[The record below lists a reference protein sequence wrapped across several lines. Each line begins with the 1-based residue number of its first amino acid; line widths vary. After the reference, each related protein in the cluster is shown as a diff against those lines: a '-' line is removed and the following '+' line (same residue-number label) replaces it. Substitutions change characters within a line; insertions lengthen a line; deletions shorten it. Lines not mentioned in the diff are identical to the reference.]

1 MHNRS
6 EVNDSRTYLRRPPHP
21 SPARRRRIEA
31 TEGQEPQIVGVPL
44 FCGTRYYSFLSFS
57 EELNMFSRI
66 LAAAGVLLVCF
77 SAFGQENLTPNG
89 IADQRAGAYAF
100 RNANIYRADGSILGG
115 GNLLVREG
123 RIVEINDDDDVPA
136 GYFPIDLAGK
146 YVYPGLIDIYTDY
159 GIPELERPRDVNGGG
174 ENLEPDDRARNVNDA
189 IRADFRAAAA
199 FVPDEDER
207 EELRGRGFTVV
218 LSLLPD
224 GIARGTSALITLGDE
239 RASESVVVA
248 DAAAHYSLDK
258 GTSIQAMPTSLM
270 GSFALLRQTYMD
282 AEWFGAREPRPFTDT
297 TLEAWNG
304 TQDLPQIM
312 EVDNWQEALTV
323 DGMGDDFGVQYVLKT
338 SGDSYRRV
346 EEIAATGA
354 GLIVPLDFPEAPEVA
369 DPLDAE
375 EVSFEALKHWEL
387 APFNPR
393 LLAERGI
400 DFSLTSFGAGDD
412 FWPNL
417 RKAVGNGLPAQA
429 AIAALTTVP
438 AETLGVSDLIGRL
451 APGALAN
458 FLVTTGELLDE
469 DTVLLESWIQGN
481 RYVINPD
488 RQENAG
494 RYELALD
501 GQTRVLEIEYDG
513 ADNSFNPRA
522 TLDPDGDSSA
532 ANIELLDD
540 LITLDFAWD
549 DDGDRVRLSGW
560 SDAGGWRGNA
570 LTPAGE
576 SLSWRLSRIDD
587 AAGEEAADEAAAVA
601 DLPSPVLYPFSAYGR
616 AELPQARDFVV
627 RGATVWT
634 NEDEGTL
641 VTDVHVRDGRIE
653 AVGDGLDAGGAAEID
668 GGGKH
673 LTPGIIDEHS
683 HIALFNINETQTN
696 SSMVR
701 MNDVVDSESINI
713 YRNAAGGGSCGAVAA
728 RFGQSHRRPVGHR
741 QDALGRTGPGAA
753 DRGRRTVHQVRAR
766 RERQA
771 QHQSR
776 FGALSADAHGRR
788 AGLRQR
794 SLPSARIRP
803 DLGRIQR
810 SAGLAAAADRA
821 AAARPRP
828 RGHARRAER
837 RVARHQPFLRAVRDQ
852 HAHARGRAVR
862 FQHQHLHPHSRRLQS
877 RRQDGPARRGRFDL
891 FRLVGLQVGSALR
904 DSLQRRADAASR
916 RGRRDQLRRR
926 RDVAPAQPG
935 SRQGGQ
941 VRQCERSRRAEDGDA
956 QSRHAAASRRPH
968 GQHPGGQGR
977 GSRALVRSPA
987 VDLRRGGDDLDRR
1000 RALLRP
1006 GRGHGPARGDRRRAG
1021 SHHRLNHEPRRPG
1034 GMTNA

>member
-1 MHNRS
+1 
-6 EVNDSRTYLRRPPHP
+6 
-21 SPARRRRIEA
+21 
-31 TEGQEPQIVGVPL
+31 
-44 FCGTRYYSFLSFS
+44 
-57 EELNMFSRI
+57 MFSRI
-66 LAAAGVLLVCF
+66 LAAAVALLVCLSV
-77 SAFGQENLTPNG
+77 SAQENLTPNG

-159 GIPELERPRDVNGGG
+159 GIPGLERPRDENGGG

-189 IRADFRAAAA
+189 IRADFRAAAV

-207 EELRGRGFTVV
+207 EELRERGFTAV
-218 LSLLPD
+218 LSLLRD

-239 RASESVVVA
+239 RASEAVVVA

-282 AEWFGAREPRPFTDT
+282 AEWFGAQEPRPFTDA

-323 DGMGDDFGVQYVLKT
+323 DGMGDDFGAQYVLKT

-400 DFSLTSFGAGDD
+400 EFSLTGSGVGND

-417 RKAVGNGLPAQA
+417 RKAVSNGLPAET

-438 AETLGVSDLIGRL
+438 AETLGVSDLVGRL
-451 APGALAN
+451 TPGALAN
-458 FLVTTGELLDE
+458 FLVTSGELLDE

-481 RYVINPD
+481 RYVINPG

-501 GQTRVLEIEYDG
+501 GQTRMLEIAFDG
-513 ADNSFNPRA
+513 ADPEA
-522 TLDPDGDSSA
+522 TLDPDGDSSS
-532 ANIELLDD
+532 ANIELVDD

-549 DDGDRVRLSGW
+549 DDGNRIRLSGW

-576 SLSWRLSRIDD
+576 SLSWQLSRVDD

-601 DLPSPVLYPFSAYGR
+601 ELPSPVLYPFSAYGR
-616 AELPQARDFVV
+616 TELPQARDFVV

-641 VTDVHVRDGRIE
+641 VTDVLVRDGLIE

-668 GGGKH
+668 GSGKH

-696 SSMVR
+696 SSMVQ
-701 MNDVVDSESINI
+701 MNDVVDSENINI
-713 YRNAAGGGSCGAVAA
+713 YRNAAGGVTAAQLLHGSANPIG
-728 RFGQSHRRPVGHR
+728 GQSAIVKMRWG
-741 QDALGRTGPGAA
+741 
-753 DRGRRTVHQVRAR
+753 
-766 RERQA
+766 E
-771 QHQSR
+771 
-776 FGALSADAHGRR
+776 
-788 AGLRQR
+788 
-794 SLPSARIRP
+794 
-803 DLGRIQR
+803 
-810 SAGLAAAADRA
+810 
-821 AAARPRP
+821 
-828 RGHARRAER
+828 
-837 RVARHQPFLRAVRDQ
+837 
-852 HAHARGRAVR
+852 
-862 FQHQHLHPHSRRLQS
+862 
-877 RRQDGPARRGRFDL
+877 
-891 FRLVGLQVGSALR
+891 
-904 DSLQRRADAASR
+904 
-916 RGRRDQLRRR
+916 
-926 RDVAPAQPG
+926 
-935 SRQGGQ
+935 
-941 VRQCERSRRAEDGDA
+941 
-956 QSRHAAASRRPH
+956 
-968 GQHPGGQGR
+968 
-977 GSRALVRSPA
+977 
-987 VDLRRGGDDLDRR
+987 
-1000 RALLRP
+1000 
-1006 GRGHGPARGDRRRAG
+1006 PARGLLIEDAVPFIKFALGENVKRSTNPASVRYPQTRMGVEQVFVNALSQAREYGRAWDEYNNLSASQQRQTAPPRRDLVHETMLDVLSGDLRVTSHSYVQSEINMLIHVAEQFDFNINTFTHILEGYKVADKMAQHGAG
-1021 SHHRLNHEPRRPG
+1021 GSTFSDWWGYKWEVRYAIPYNAALMQQAGVVVAINSDDAEMARRLNQEAAKAVKYGNVSEVDALKMVTLNPAMLMHLDDRMGSIRPG
-1034 GMTNA
+1034 KDADLVLWSDHPLSIYALAETTWIEGAPFYDRDEDMALREAIAAERARIIASITNRGE